1 VLFKL
6 GALEPNAV
14 TADDPSYQADLYQN
28 ANNQFVLEAK
38 KVHLS
43 ENVYTQTLILGTIYK
58 IINYFNCFRRCFVIN
73 QLNYGLRLGNSFIG
87 FSTMSGRPSFEV
99 NGNIMLLNSYLS
111 EFMLIQMEKF
121 PLLLNL
127 KRKKLKFKIQWN
139 QYGRIWTIYGCR

>member
-99 NGNIMLLNSYLS
+99 NGNIISNCRISS
-111 EFMLIQMEKF
+111 GIMESDCM
-121 PLLLNL
+121 
-127 KRKKLKFKIQWN
+127 R
-139 QYGRIWTIYGCR
+139 YGCY